1 MDNDVIP
8 SPLSALLATYRADD
22 FLRVEGVMII
32 IVLSIIF
39 VLSPSL
45 LDQSAFGTFPGENGK
60 IAFMNVRDGNAEVY
74 VMNAD
79 GSGQTNI
86 SNNPSAD
93 SAPSW
98 SPDGT
103 KIAFVSNRD
112 RNNGE
117 IYVMNADESGQIK
130 LTSSDSVD
138 SMNIYQ
144 SIYLSITTSLP
155 VL

>member
-1 MDNDVIP
+1 
-8 SPLSALLATYRADD
+8 LL
-22 FLRVEGVMII
+22 VEGVMII
-32 IVLSIIF
+32 IVLSIIL

-79 GSGQTNI
+79 GSGQ
-86 SNNPSAD
+86 
-93 SAPSW
+93 
-98 SPDGT
+98 
-103 KIAFVSNRD
+103 
-112 RNNGE
+112 
-117 IYVMNADESGQIK
+117 IK

-144 SIYLSITTSLP
+144 SIYLTLSGYP
-155 VL
+155 R